1 MLIQAPLCSYQQDL
15 ACISSRCIFSLVWA
29 ELSMSPSCHPISA
42 WKYPSMSRD
51 NELERWGPTPAKAI
65 LPHHGS
71 TDRST
76 CSCIVEQVPRWVQWA
91 LAESGEVWY
100 GCVSRFPPH
109 LVVFPHTW
117 DYTDD
122 ASVDTSIVNNN
133 KKLLEIV
140 WKSYFHQKGFPWV
153 CIRMRPKWWHQH
165 AKEQR
170 WSHFMCKYGGQSFQ
184 LGRHNLSRPTPSWFL
199 PGLGLVVVVPHSCG
213 DKSSVAVLMAVGVIS
228 PSVNSR
234 ESLN

>member
-15 ACISSRCIFSLVWA
+15 ACISSRCIFTLAWA

-133 KKLLEIV
+133 KKTIRNCVKELLPSKRITMSLHQDEAKMMTPTRKRAEMEPFHVQV
-140 WKSYFHQKGFPWV
+140 W
-153 CIRMRPKWWHQH
+153 
-165 AKEQR
+165 
-170 WSHFMCKYGGQSFQ
+170 WSE
-184 LGRHNLSRPTPSWFL
+184 L
-199 PGLGLVVVVPHSCG
+199 PAG
-213 DKSSVAVLMAVGVIS
+213 
-228 PSVNSR
+228 
-234 ESLN
+234 